1 MTDKEKEFATL
12 IFQKIYGTLNDEDGK
27 PYVEVYQY
35 EIEELVKNMRNDLSI
50 ILKVFGEIYS
60 GDVAKVFALNFWDTD
75 KIVDYDV
82 EDTELAFKFDELY
95 GDNIGDKPTFG

>member
-1 MTDKEKEFATL
+1 MTDKQKEFATF
-12 IFQKIYGTLNDEDGK
+12 IFQKIYGALTDENGE

-35 EIEELVKNMRNDLSI
+35 EIEELIKNMCIDLSI

-60 GDVAKVFALNFWDTD
+60 GDVSKVFALQFWDTD
-75 KIVDYDV
+75 AIVDYDI

-95 GDNIGDKPTFG
+95 GDCIGDKPTFG